1 MPVFVLSCLAYVGVA
16 LSGSTLGLLWPSMRL
31 SLHQPVG
38 ALGLV
43 LFAGVLTSIVAGA
56 VTGRLLPRTGAGP
69 LVTGA
74 ASVIAAALAAEA
86 TAPAFWVIVAGSA
99 VYGLGFGSLNT
110 ALNGYAA
117 GSFSARDVNWM
128 HAAYG
133 VGATLGPLLVTAML
147 AAGLGWRP
155 ALGSMAGVVAAVAV
169 VLLVTRHRWAKS
181 PPRRPPA
188 HHRRGLLA
196 GAVLTAVESGIETA
210 AGVWAYVF
218 LTTGRGVAPVVAG
231 VVVSAYWAT
240 MVVGRASLGV
250 LAGRIGA
257 RRVLTW
263 AIGTVPVGALLMA
276 VPGPAFVAVAGLIV
290 LGLAT
295 APVFP
300 LLTFTTG
307 GATTAVGLQVAAS
320 SVGSA
325 ALPSAVGLL
334 IGGVG
339 ASALGP
345 SLLVLG
351 VLMCVVYPLRR

>member
-1 MPVFVLSCLAYVGVA
+1 
-16 LSGSTLGLLWPSMRL
+16 
-31 SLHQPVG
+31 
-38 ALGLV
+38 
-43 LFAGVLTSIVAGA
+43 
-56 VTGRLLPRTGAGP
+56 
-69 LVTGA
+69 
-74 ASVIAAALAAEA
+74 
-86 TAPAFWVIVAGSA
+86 
-99 VYGLGFGSLNT
+99 
-110 ALNGYAA
+110 
-117 GSFSARDVNWM
+117 
-128 HAAYG
+128 
-133 VGATLGPLLVTAML
+133 ML

-155 ALGSMAGVVAAVAV
+155 ALGSMAGVVAAVT
-169 VLLVTRHRWAKS
+169 VLLFVTRHRWAKS

-188 HHRRGLLA
+188 HDRRAGLLA

-218 LTTGRGVAPVVAG
+218 LTAGRGVAPVVAG

-257 RRVLTW
+257 RRVLAW

-276 VPGPAFVAVAGLIV
+276 VPGPPFVAVAGLIV

-339 ASALGP
+339 APVLGP

-351 VLMCVVYPLRR
+351 VLMCVLYPLRR